1 MASSDELS
9 TSEIAIDPNKD
20 VYTTEELVSFGQSDS
35 NNFSNFSIENN
46 IDCSQKSRLLPPPLA
61 SFSSY
66 KSLQET
72 IRSWT
77 KDQGYDLVVSRSY
90 KHNSKIVRR
99 YLECGRAGKSQ
110 NKRNLSENDRIRKTS
125 THKIGCPMGLYV
137 VADNRENPEGT
148 WSIRYKAT
156 KQSQNHNH
164 GPEFGIANHRRH
176 ERNNN
181 LLSEIQRY
189 VDAGITPA
197 QTIIILRKKF
207 PNLLQTSQDVRNI
220 KSRFRKVA
228 LQPKNPTETL

>member
-1 MASSDELS
+1 MASITELS
-9 TSEIAIDPNKD
+9 TSEIAINLNKD
-20 VYTTEELVSFGQSDS
+20 VCASEELVLFGKSDS
-35 NNFSNFSIENN
+35 NKVNNFLEKNSEG
-46 IDCSQKSRLLPPPLA
+46 SQKPSLLPPPLA

-77 KDQGYDLVVSRSY
+77 KEQGYDLVVSRSY
-90 KHNSKIVRR
+90 KHNSNIVRR

-110 NKRNLSENDRIRKTS
+110 NKRNLSEKDRIRKTS

-137 VADNRENPEGT
+137 VADNREDPEGS

-181 LLSEIQRY
+181 LLSEIQRL
-189 VDAGITPA
+189 VEAGVTPA
-197 QTIIILRKKF
+197 QTIVILRKKF
-207 PNLLQTSQDVRNI
+207 PDLLQTSQDVRNI
-220 KSRFRKVA
+220 KNRFRKVA
-228 LQPKNPTETL
+228 LQSMNSTESS